1 MISLLLVE
9 SALKRFSEATHFGLG
24 RRVTRMATD
33 ATTAAQQFYGRWAD
47 LYDALARST
56 PGLGHLRGRAA
67 DALALEPGDTVVEM
81 GCGTGA
87 NLPYLRERVGPEGRV
102 VGLDFTRGMLGR
114 ARDRIDREEWQNVH
128 LLQADATEIEFRESP
143 DAIVATFVVG
153 MLGDPEEAV
162 NRWADQLAPGGR
174 LALLD
179 AAQTTRWFGWPVNQ
193 AFRGLVVAS
202 SPTKMSAYERAPWSV
217 LDDRVAAA
225 RQALRAR
232 TDETT
237 HSEHALGVVRITGG
251 RVE

>member
-1 MISLLLVE
+1 
-9 SALKRFSEATHFGLG
+9 
-24 RRVTRMATD
+24 MATD

-56 PGLGHLRGRAA
+56 PGLGYLRSRAA
-67 DALALEPGDTVVEM
+67 DTLALDPGDTVVEM

-87 NLPYLRERVGPEGRV
+87 NLPYLRERVGSEGRV
-102 VGLDFTRGMLGR
+102 VGVDFTQGMLAR
-114 ARDRIDREEWQNVH
+114 ARERIDREEREGREEWRNVH
-128 LLQADATEIEFRESP
+128 LVRGDATEIEFREPP
-143 DAIVATFVVG
+143 DAILATFVVG
-153 MLGDPEEAV
+153 MLADPEAAV

-202 SPTKMSAYERAPWSV
+202 SPTGMKGYERAPWSV

-225 RQALRAR
+225 RRVLRAR
-232 TDETT
+232 ADETT

-251 RVE
+251 RID